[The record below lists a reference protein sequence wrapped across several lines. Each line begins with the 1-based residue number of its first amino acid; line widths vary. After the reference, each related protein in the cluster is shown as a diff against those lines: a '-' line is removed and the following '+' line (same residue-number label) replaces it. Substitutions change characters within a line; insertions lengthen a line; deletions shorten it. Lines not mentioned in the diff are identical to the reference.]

1 MTTIATLAQRMRAKR
16 EFEGGHPYVLV
27 LGAGASVASGTQLN
41 RAVVERVVG
50 RYDLQA
56 FDDYLQSCSDDERFA
71 ILRELVEGTS
81 PSRGYRCLA
90 ELIQAG
96 YFDVILSTNFDP
108 LLEDAIAA
116 LPMRRRDYVL
126 LVHGVMEPQFVVG
139 HLDNLYPRVKVLKL
153 HGDLFY
159 RKFYYTG
166 AEIDEFPEPIRQ
178 ALELYLNQRDL
189 LIVGHG
195 MQDSDINRCL
205 HKQGGSIWW
214 VGPSPPQGE
223 IAELIRL
230 RKSERNVISGQLG
243 RFDAFFEGLHAELL
257 GGTAAASVDQISQV
271 IMSISRTD
279 GQVVGSGFVL
289 GTDLLVSDSS
299 ILTALVG
306 QSRALGARAVVRPFA
321 GGPQREAE
329 LVMAPETALDY
340 AVFRVP
346 GLIERS
352 SLELADELPKVGEP
366 VTACISV
373 GDSQGFHDG
382 TVTGVE
388 RTVSMQGFNR
398 QMMTISNL
406 IETDIRV
413 APGSC
418 GSPLVRKDGRV
429 VGAIVAGHTQ
439 AKQSFALTSLRLREM
454 LQRSGLLPR

>member
-166 AEIDEFPEPIRQ
+166 EFPEPIRQ

-257 GGTAAASVDQISQV
+257 GGTASASVDQISQV